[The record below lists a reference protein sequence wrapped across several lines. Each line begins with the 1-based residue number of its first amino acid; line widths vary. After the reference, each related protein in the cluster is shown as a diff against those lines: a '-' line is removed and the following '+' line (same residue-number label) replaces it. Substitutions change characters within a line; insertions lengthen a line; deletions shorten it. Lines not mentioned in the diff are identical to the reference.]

1 MSTDSARVASKQWW
15 RRPWV
20 WIVAAIGVAI
30 VISNALTFPGG
41 RYECIW
47 QGERPEG
54 VLGEGE
60 LVVIVG
66 QWPGTYPLDARVY
79 TTTQGMVHID
89 SGWTHAHST
98 YAREFEAMF
107 PSQGGRYQAHC
118 ELP

>member
-1 MSTDSARVASKQWW
+1 M
-15 RRPWV
+15 

-54 VLGEGE
+54 VLGDGE